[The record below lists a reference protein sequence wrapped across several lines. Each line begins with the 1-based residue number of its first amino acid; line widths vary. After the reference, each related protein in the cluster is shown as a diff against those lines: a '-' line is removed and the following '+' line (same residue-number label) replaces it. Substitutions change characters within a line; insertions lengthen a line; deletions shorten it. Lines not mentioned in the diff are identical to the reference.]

1 MLADALATFREQSV
15 LAENLS
21 IPMFQNRDLGHAD
34 LAGRLLPGGGDS
46 GYKEFVDAAVA

>member
-21 IPMFQNRDLGHAD
+21 IPMFQNRDLGH
-34 LAGRLLPGGGDS
+34 LPQYDS
-46 GYKEFVDAAVA
+46 YQGQEPV